1 MRSHLA
7 VALFLATTTPCA
19 SQAWPGEWGQPIPR
33 PLTESL
39 LTANAFLVVTDLW
52 ADAYATPD
60 TLRFNV
66 DGTVHNLR
74 AGLTG
79 SWRLVDDTTVRV
91 GTRIFRHRAGSMD
104 LYSPVTPAATLGWR
118 VRLALSGPALRDTRM
133 DSTSP

>member
-1 MRSHLA
+1 MRSHIA
-7 VALFLATTTPCA
+7 VALLLATTTPCA
-19 SQAWPGEWGQPIPR
+19 GQTWPGEWGRPIPR

-39 LTANAFLVVTDLW
+39 LTTNVFLVVTDLW

-66 DGTVHNLR
+66 DGSVHNLR

-79 SWRLVDDTTVRV
+79 SWRLVDDTTVRI
-91 GTRIFRHRAGSMD
+91 GTRIFRHRSGSMD
-104 LYSPVTPAATLGWR
+104 LYSPVTPAATLSWR
-118 VRLALSGPALRDTRM
+118 VRLAISGPALRDTRT